1 MKKQFAALIL
11 AVLPVLGFAAG
22 GHGPQLD
29 HVDIDL
35 TDKAAMQDGA
45 RTFANYCM
53 GCHSAK
59 FQRYERVATD
69 LGIPADLMMEKLVF
83 TGAKIGDHMDIGM
96 KPADAKTW
104 FGAAPPDLT
113 LVARVRG
120 TDWLYS
126 YLRSFYEDPK
136 RPWGVNNVI
145 FPNVGMP
152 NVLAPL
158 QGRQVIGCKQ
168 VQVVED
174 GKKQFDPLTGTP
186 LTHEACDQL
195 TVVPK
200 TGELNEAQFDE
211 KVKNLV
217 TFLAYSANP
226 TGRARLFTSHKSTC
240 EEGSMASINKLTCY
254 SDPADH
260 YCHRIRLVLAEKN
273 VAVEVIDIE
282 AGRCPPMLA
291 EVNPYGSVPTLVDR
305 DLALYEPT
313 VVMEYLDERYP
324 HPPLLPDY
332 PVKRANSRLLI
343 HRIQRD
349 WCSLVDRILDARSKE
364 AERVQARKELRE
376 SLTGVSPL
384 FADKAYF
391 LSEDF
396 SLVDCCLLPIL
407 WRLPLLGIELPRQ
420 AKPLLD
426 YMERGFARESFR
438 ASLSSVERDMR

>member
-1 MKKQFAALIL
+1 
-11 AVLPVLGFAAG
+11 
-22 GHGPQLD
+22 
-29 HVDIDL
+29 
-35 TDKAAMQDGA
+35 
-45 RTFANYCM
+45 
-53 GCHSAK
+53 
-59 FQRYERVATD
+59 
-69 LGIPADLMMEKLVF
+69 
-83 TGAKIGDHMDIGM
+83 
-96 KPADAKTW
+96 
-104 FGAAPPDLT
+104 
-113 LVARVRG
+113 
-120 TDWLYS
+120 
-126 YLRSFYEDPK
+126 
-136 RPWGVNNVI
+136 
-145 FPNVGMP
+145 
-152 NVLAPL
+152 
-158 QGRQVIGCKQ
+158 
-168 VQVVED
+168 
-174 GKKQFDPLTGTP
+174 
-186 LTHEACDQL
+186 
-195 TVVPK
+195 
-200 TGELNEAQFDE
+200 
-211 KVKNLV
+211 
-217 TFLAYSANP
+217 
-226 TGRARLFTSHKSTC
+226 
-240 EEGSMASINKLTCY
+240 MASINKLTCY

-260 YCHRIRLVLAEKN
+260 YCHRIRLVLAEN

-420 AKPLLD
+420 ASRCSTIWSADSPGKASGPACLPLNEICVKEHED
-426 YMERGFARESFR
+426 EFQP
-438 ASLSSVERDMR
+438 SLSGPRAL